1 MYNIIKNVLNSGGY
15 DLTAILK
22 KVDTLWVQGK
32 LTDTEY
38 EELNTIARGGAKPEN
53 SIDIIRKL
61 EELDKRVIALESGE
75 SKEESKEETK
85 DYPEYEIGKWY
96 YKGDKVTFEGKN
108 YVCIAPEGTV
118 CVWSPKDY
126 PTYWEVV

>member
-1 MYNIIKNVLNSGGY
+1 MYAIVKNVLNNGGY

-22 KVDTLWVQGK
+22 KIDSLWLQGK

-38 EELNTIARGGAKPEN
+38 EELNTIARGGAKTEY
-53 SIDIIRKL
+53 SIDVIAKL
-61 EELDKRVIALESGE
+61 EEFDKRLSAIENGNVNTETT
-75 SKEESKEETK
+75 EE
-85 DYPEYEIGKWY
+85 YPEFEVGKWY
-96 YKGDKVTFEGKN
+96 YNGDKVYFEGGN

-126 PTYWEVV
+126 PNYWEAK